1 MIKIW
6 IVGEKMNKKKIMVV
20 DDKPDQIYTIKQFL
34 EYGNEYEVIGANSG
48 QECIELLERN
58 QIPDLI
64 LLDVMMP
71 KESGWD
77 VFAKLK
83 EKSEWK
89 EIPVIFLTALTDDYS
104 KGFGS
109 IAADDFIEKPYE
121 PDELK
126 DRINKALKKKK
137 E

>member
-1 MIKIW
+1 
-6 IVGEKMNKKKIMVV
+6 MNKKKIMVV

-34 EYGNEYEVIGANSG
+34 EYHNEYEVIGANSG

-126 DRINKALKKKK
+126 ERIDKALKKKK
-137 E
+137 

>member
-1 MIKIW
+1 
-6 IVGEKMNKKKIMVV
+6 MNKKKIMVV

-34 EYGNEYEVIGANSG
+34 EYENEYEVIGANSG
-48 QECIELLERN
+48 QECIELLEKN

-71 KESGWD
+71 KTSGWD

-83 EKSEWK
+83 EKAEWK

-126 DRINKALKKKK
+126 NRIDKILNKKK
-137 E
+137 

>member
-1 MIKIW
+1 
-6 IVGEKMNKKKIMVV
+6 MNKKKIMIV
-20 DDKPDQIYTIKQFL
+20 DDKPDQIYTLKQFL
-34 EYGNEYEVIGANSG
+34 EYNDEYEVIGANSG
-48 QECIELLERN
+48 QECIELLEKN

-71 KESGWD
+71 KTSGWD

-83 EKSEWK
+83 EKPEWK
-89 EIPVIFLTALTDDYS
+89 QIPVIFLTALTDDYS

-126 DRINKALKKKK
+126 NRIDKALKKK
-137 E
+137 